1 MLHKPKASAYVYITL
16 KQSARERKRCG
27 VGAVILDYEILRRSA
42 LFALCSVQAKV
53 RRLYR
58 IQSWSLTV
66 VLCWQMHFCEKIY
79 LYLQC
84 CWWNQHLD
92 TTARPNDCE
101 AVTIVYTN
109 KMMRTNFVTMAC
121 KQFWYK
127 LYKNNNLYKNAFEN
141 HL

>member
-16 KQSARERKRCG
+16 KQSAREWKRCG

-66 VLCWQMHFCEKIY
+66 VLC
-79 LYLQC
+79 
-84 CWWNQHLD
+84 
-92 TTARPNDCE
+92 
-101 AVTIVYTN
+101 
-109 KMMRTNFVTMAC
+109 
-121 KQFWYK
+121 
-127 LYKNNNLYKNAFEN
+127 
-141 HL
+141 